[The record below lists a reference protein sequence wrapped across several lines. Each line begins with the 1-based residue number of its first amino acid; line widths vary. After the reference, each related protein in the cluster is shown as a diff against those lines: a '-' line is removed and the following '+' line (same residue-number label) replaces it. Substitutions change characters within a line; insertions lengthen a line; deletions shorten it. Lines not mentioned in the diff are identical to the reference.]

1 MREGSMQLALAALS
15 TSVALVDAGKHV
27 VDMVNSRLP
36 ELVWSDW
43 LASLRDTVY
52 YVGIVTIHDNIG
64 G

>member
-36 ELVWSDW
+36 ELV
-43 LASLRDTVY
+43 
-52 YVGIVTIHDNIG
+52 
-64 G
+64 